1 MSGKNKK
8 NKFLAAI
15 SSDPPRRAA
24 RLQANSSKASDNVV
38 EGSHGSDATSSPA
51 ATVSESLASL
61 LAPSTPTTTSP
72 SAPAPKPAPKRAEK
86 TTEAKLQ
93 QAEALRF
100 KKEFL
105 SNSRERVETA
115 DSFDALAGVFGDVL
129 KWLQSNSAITQE
141 FWKVLSTIQER
152 LANHVT
158 IVRESETTS
167 SFSALLLQTVTP
179 ALKQL
184 SEKTEAQH
192 KAIASL
198 CKEVAS
204 VKAEK
209 TLSYAAV
216 AAAAAKP
223 QSRLLRL
230 PPNPNRLLFPPRV
243 TNIVSTVNKHLVAL
257 SLPALLY
264 AQKQNASSIFL
275 VPESAADTQLLSKA
289 WTRWGPSIFP
299 GARIAP
305 VALHSHIQVNGILF
319 RDVTDM
325 NQLKREFEAQSAAI
339 LASGRKPKVAGSVYF
354 LLQSRDKVDL
364 ALSRGRVVL
373 CSTSPT
379 VERGFPL
386 LRISQCWGCH
396 KYGHTHARC
405 NIKVPSCA
413 VCAKPVPEHD
423 NPVQCSGPVS
433 CLNCG
438 GKHRA
443 DSYACPKC
451 KELITKLATRMKE
464 LHESLD
470 KSSVYPLPYMQ
481 SDR

>member
-1 MSGKNKK
+1 
-8 NKFLAAI
+8 
-15 SSDPPRRAA
+15 
-24 RLQANSSKASDNVV
+24 
-38 EGSHGSDATSSPA
+38 
-51 ATVSESLASL
+51 
-61 LAPSTPTTTSP
+61 
-72 SAPAPKPAPKRAEK
+72 
-86 TTEAKLQ
+86 
-93 QAEALRF
+93 
-100 KKEFL
+100 
-105 SNSRERVETA
+105 
-115 DSFDALAGVFGDVL
+115 
-129 KWLQSNSAITQE
+129 
-141 FWKVLSTIQER
+141 VLSAIQER

-198 CKEVAS
+198 SKEVAS

-209 TLSYAAV
+209 CLSYAAV

-223 QSRLLRL
+223 PAPSTPKPKPPPL
-230 PPNPNRLLFPPRV
+230 PSPSDERILVRFDGDVPPLFDASYPE
-243 TNIVSTVNKHLVAL
+243 IVSTVNKHLVAL
-257 SLPALLY
+257 SLPTLLY

-325 NQLKREFEAQSAAI
+325 NQLKREFEVRNPDLGPVTGLPTWVNRPPSEAQSAAI
-339 LASGRKPKVAGSVYF
+339 SASGRKPKVAGSVYF

-364 ALSRGRVVL
+364 ALSRGRVVP

-379 VERGFPL
+379 VERGFPH

-396 KYGHTHARC
+396 KYGHTRARC

-423 NPVQCSGPVS
+423 NPAQCSGPVS

-443 DSYACPKC
+443 DSYSCPKR
-451 KELITKLATRMKE
+451 KELMTKLATRMKE

-470 KSSVYPLPYMQ
+470 KSSVYP
-481 SDR
+481 